1 MLAPLLFY
9 VLVMEN
15 KVTFNPC
22 ADTRNKHLLDEL
34 CIYISNNTHNN
45 IGWTEL
51 VAQSKLSHS
60 QLQYLFQKHL
70 QTTPMTYIR
79 KQREESNKIAYADKV
94 KYNSLIANH

>member
-1 MLAPLLFY
+1 MRPTAFY

-15 KVTFNPC
+15 NVTFDPF
-22 ADTRNKHLLDEL
+22 ADTRNKQLLDEL

-51 VAQSKLSHS
+51 VAQSKLSHT
-60 QLQYLFQKHL
+60 QLQFLFNKHL

-79 KQREESNKIAYADKV
+79 KQREESNKVAYADKV
-94 KYNSLIANH
+94 KYNSLVANN

>member
-1 MLAPLLFY
+1 MQY
-9 VLVMEN
+9 VINMEN
-15 KVTFNPC
+15 KVIFNPF
-22 ADTRNKHLLDEL
+22 AEASNKHLLDEL

-51 VAQSKLSHS
+51 VAQSNLSHT
-60 QLQYLFQKHL
+60 QLQYLFNKHL

-94 KYNSLIANH
+94 KYNSLVANN

>member
-1 MLAPLLFY
+1 MFAPLLFY

-15 KVTFNPC
+15 KVTFNPY
-22 ADTRNKHLLDEL
+22 ADTRNKQLLDEL

-51 VAQSKLSHS
+51 VSQSKLSHT
-60 QLQYLFQKHL
+60 QLQYLFQKHF

-79 KQREESNKIAYADKV
+79 KQREESKKLAYVDKV
-94 KYNSLIANH
+94 KYNSLIANS